1 MTLSS
6 DRIASSDDPLYDVAV
21 LGCGNM
27 GTAFVRA
34 LLAAGH
40 RVAAWN
46 RTAAR
51 AEALTAD
58 GADALHTAAEALVA
72 ARLTIVCVSS
82 TDDVRGLLATA
93 DAERLRDQAILN
105 VTSGTPEDARA
116 LHDLAQDLGIRYL
129 DAAIGAYPEQIGTA
143 DARIS
148 VAGDEDLW
156 LAHRPVILDLAGESL
171 FVGRDP
177 AVANAIDAA
186 LTGAFYIT
194 SLVAFMEAVRFMGS
208 FDISHDVLASLSRYS
223 ISVLDYQ
230 AKLALDR
237 VAANDFSTDQ
247 ATLDVYA
254 DAAATFAAGLAERG
268 RAPMIE
274 TAAQVLREAVEA
286 GLGTVDIAAMS
297 TLPTQEG
304 ANA

>member
-1 MTLSS
+1 MTVSS
-6 DRIASSDDPLYDVAV
+6 DRITSSDDRLYDVAV

-58 GADALHTAAEALVA
+58 GADALPTAAEALVA

-82 TDDVRGLLATA
+82 TDDVRCLLATA

-116 LHDLAQDLGIRYL
+116 LRDLAQDLGIRYL
-129 DAAIGAYPEQIGTA
+129 DAAIGAYPEQIGTV

-171 FVGRDP
+171 FVGTDP

-223 ISVLDYQ
+223 ISVLDHQ

-247 ATLDVYA
+247 ATLNVYA
-254 DAAATFAAGLAERG
+254 DAAETFAAGLAETG

-297 TLPTQEG
+297 TLPTQQG